1 MKTRKAMPLRQRGFS
16 IIELLIAITIL
27 TAVVGVT
34 LTGLNQVQKRGKAE
48 AEQLDAT
55 QQVREAMD
63 TIVRDLHQAGYP
75 STKIFVPGLAAT
87 DTRVA
92 QGFIAQTAN
101 SISFE
106 EFVDTET
113 SGVQVISYQLV
124 PGSAA
129 LPRCPCVQRSQVPK
143 EALAPG
149 VAPPTNFVTL
159 VENVNNFQI
168 TAFDSA
174 GNPAATPDQIKMVT
188 VKLAVA
194 TQFADLQTNKTS
206 VTTFQSSIHYNN

>member
-1 MKTRKAMPLRQRGFS
+1 MKIRKAMPLRQRGFS

-34 LTGLNQVQKRGKAE
+34 LTGLNQVQKRGKSE

-55 QQVREAMD
+55 QQAREAMD

-75 STKIFVPGLAAT
+75 NTKVFVNGLAST
-87 DTRVA
+87 DQRVA
-92 QGFIAQTAN
+92 QGFISQTAN

-143 EALAPG
+143 QAG
-149 VAPPTNFVTL
+149 VAAPTNFVNL

-168 TAFDSA
+168 TVFDAA
-174 GNPAATPDQIKMVT
+174 GNPAATPDAIKLVT

-194 TQFADLQTNKTS
+194 TQFADLQTKKTS

>member
-1 MKTRKAMPLRQRGFS
+1 MKTRKVMPLRQQGFS

-48 AEQLDAT
+48 ADQLDAT
-55 QQVREAMD
+55 QQAREAMD

-75 STKIFVPGLAAT
+75 NTKVFVNGLAST
-87 DTRVA
+87 DQRVA
-92 QGFIAQTAN
+92 QGIVAQTAN

-143 EALAPG
+143 QALAPG
-149 VAPPTNFVTL
+149 VAPPTNFVNL
-159 VENVNNFQI
+159 VEGVNNFQI
-168 TAFDSA
+168 TAFDAA
-174 GNPAATPDQIKMVT
+174 GNPAATPDQIKMVN
-188 VKLAVA
+188 VKLAV
-194 TQFADLQTNKTS
+194 TTRSPDMQTGKTS